1 MLWEMSGNDWLV
13 ALSVACSLSFI
24 CGWIADRIM
33 GYTGFG
39 VIGNWLLLLVGCFVG
54 LFAYNELGYR
64 FQGELQYTLIA
75 AFAGATTLLVLS
87 SAAKALTHS

>member
-1 MLWEMSGNDWLV
+1 MLLEMSANDWLV
-13 ALSVACSLSFI
+13 SMSLACSLSFI

-33 GYTGFG
+33 GYAGFG
-39 VIGNWLLLLVGCFVG
+39 VIGNWLLLLIGCYGG
-54 LFAYNELGYR
+54 LFAFNEFGYR
-64 FQGELQYTLIA
+64 FQGELQLTLIA